1 MRLRTDEQEADLSAG
16 PDHLLVCQ
24 PPVNSIRTETL
35 TELVTAGEPMQF
47 VADTYGLTL
56 AEVEQAVTYQTT
68 RRRAA

>member
-1 MRLRTDEQEADLSAG
+1 
-16 PDHLLVCQ
+16 
-24 PPVNSIRTETL
+24 
-35 TELVTAGEPMQF
+35 MQF